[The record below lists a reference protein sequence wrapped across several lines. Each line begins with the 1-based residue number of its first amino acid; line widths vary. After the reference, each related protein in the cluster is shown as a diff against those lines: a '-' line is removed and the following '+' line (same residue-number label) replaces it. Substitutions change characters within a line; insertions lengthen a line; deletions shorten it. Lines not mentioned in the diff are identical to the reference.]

1 MTRVTCHK
9 VYSLL
14 TPPHLDPLQV
24 VVTLVVCEAVRPLPL
39 RAEVPVEAE
48 ALGPAP
54 PVLLVAAQVVH
65 APPQGGLVAA
75 DLLEA
80 SEAVLGF
87 LLLLTDQAS
96 LHHGGHSVRV
106 RLYLITTLSLSKH
119 SNIIRI

>member
-14 TPPHLDPLQV
+14 TPAHLHSLEV
-24 VVTLVVCEAVRPLPL
+24 VVTLVVGEAVRPLPL
-39 RAEVPVEAE
+39 GAEVPVEAE

-54 PVLLVAAQVVH
+54 PLLLVTGQVVH

-96 LHHGGHSVRV
+96 LHHGGHRVRV

-119 SNIIRI
+119 SDIIRI

>member
-1 MTRVTCHK
+1 MCHK

-14 TPPHLDPLQV
+14 TPAHLDPLQV
-24 VVTLVVCEAVRPLPL
+24 VVALVVGEAVGPLPL

-54 PVLLVAAQVVH
+54 PLVLVTAEVVH
-65 APPQGGLVAA
+65 PPPQGGLVTA

-80 SEAVLGF
+80 SEAVLGL

-96 LHHGGHSVRV
+96 LHHIGHGV
-106 RLYLITTLSLSKH
+106 RLYLITTLSPSKH
-119 SNIIRI
+119 SDIIRI